1 MDVEKLAVSSQ
12 FHVYNT
18 SRFNEDRRRI
28 KHNEDRVGLLM
39 KNNKSLVELIKSI
52 LTGCGFD
59 SLKSFVFEILANE
72 DVELIDKIREVETML
87 FSLDAILT
95 SSVQQ
100 SVERPQA
107 PFLPGL
113 EGEKK
118 YTLVLDMD

>member
-1 MDVEKLAVSSQ
+1 M
-12 FHVYNT
+12 
-18 SRFNEDRRRI
+18 
-28 KHNEDRVGLLM
+28 GLLS

-59 SLKSFVFEILANE
+59 SLKSFVFEILAND

-107 PFLPGL
+107 PFLPVL